1 MWVAFSAGAY
11 NESHAHQDQG
21 GFTLFANDWLAVTEN
36 IWSHSGIQ
44 QGTETHN
51 VVRFENGGRVIGQC
65 APSTS
70 SMTVTPGSNG
80 AFSAT
85 ANLTPAYCGNAAVRS
100 WQRKLDFAQR
110 KLTVSDTFSL
120 GTGTTATSQ
129 VNVPVQPTVNGREA
143 SAGRLH
149 LRVLQPAN
157 ATLNVRSWNSIDS
170 GEYGKGWRIRSEEH
184 TSELQSLMRI
194 SYAVF
199 CLKKKQNN
207 QNTLIYHIHVE

>member
-70 SMTVTPGSNG
+70 SMTVTPG
-80 AFSAT
+80 
-85 ANLTPAYCGNAAVRS
+85 
-100 WQRKLDFAQR
+100 
-110 KLTVSDTFSL
+110 
-120 GTGTTATSQ
+120 
-129 VNVPVQPTVNGREA
+129 
-143 SAGRLH
+143 
-149 LRVLQPAN
+149 
-157 ATLNVRSWNSIDS
+157 
-170 GEYGKGWRIRSEEH
+170 RSEEH

-199 CLKKKQNN
+199 CLKK
-207 QNTLIYHIHVE
+207 

>member
-21 GFTLFANDWLAVTEN
+21 GFTLFANDWLAVTDN

-51 VVRFENGGRVIGQC
+51 VVRFENGGRAIGQC

-100 WQRKLDFAQR
+100 WQR
-110 KLTVSDTFSL
+110 
-120 GTGTTATSQ
+120 
-129 VNVPVQPTVNGREA
+129 
-143 SAGRLH
+143 
-149 LRVLQPAN
+149 
-157 ATLNVRSWNSIDS
+157 
-170 GEYGKGWRIRSEEH
+170 SEERRGGKECVS
-184 TSELQSLMRI
+184 TCRSRWSP
-194 SYAVF
+194 
-199 CLKKKQNN
+199 
-207 QNTLIYHIHVE
+207 YH